1 MTHAIRID
9 PKHFAVAGGFCPS
22 CGARRDEFR
31 PCGECG
37 EERTWAQA
45 MREAME
51 RGDAIG
57 VVNAKL
63 AGAIEAQLFEPKEQ
77 AA

>member
-22 CGARRDEFR
+22 CGARRDELR

-45 MREAME
+45 HYAAIV
-51 RGDAIG
+51 RGDAARAAIAQKPEG
-57 VVNAKL
+57 GAK
-63 AGAIEAQLFEPKEQ
+63 
-77 AA
+77 